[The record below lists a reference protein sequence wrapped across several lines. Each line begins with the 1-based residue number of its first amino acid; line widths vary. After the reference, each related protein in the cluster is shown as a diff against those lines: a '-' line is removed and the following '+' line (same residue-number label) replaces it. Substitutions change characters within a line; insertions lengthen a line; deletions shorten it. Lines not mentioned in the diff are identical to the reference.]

1 MKHEK
6 LRQLVL
12 AAIFIA
18 LILLMSF
25 TPLGYLRVGVLSI
38 TLIPIPVIIGAIVL
52 GPAYGALFGLVFG
65 LTSFAQCF
73 MGDAFGALLVS
84 VSPIGAFIMCV
95 VTRVFVGLVPGLL
108 FRLLTKNPLHGR
120 SVAAFVSALSGPL
133 TNTVLFLGMLGLLFD
148 NTVLK
153 DMRGETPLLLFL
165 VLTAGINAVIEML
178 ASAVI
183 APPIYF
189 ALQPH
194 KVVLGIDLGAS
205 GTKLALVRH
214 KKVLRTMYAEKSEPL
229 ESVLNRFGLE
239 GCDHIAVTGV
249 GASYITGDLMGKRT
263 VHVDEFASL
272 YRGASAVAKSYN
284 MVIASVGTG
293 TSFVRVT
300 PFGARHLGGSGVG
313 GGMLAGLGEKLFG
326 ITDAKALRALAEQG
340 DTANCDLQLRD
351 ICDGTISNL
360 KPDTTVA
367 NLQKAAKADDAS
379 NARGLYNLIFQSVG
393 VMAAFATKSHLT
405 RKIFVCG
412 AILDSHSLAKE
423 VFEGVAGLHKVKF
436 IIPENAAYITAI
448 GATLQ

>member
-25 TPLGYLRVGVLSI
+25 TPLGYLRVGLLSI
-38 TLIPIPVIIGAIVL
+38 TLIPIPVVIGAILL
-52 GPAYGALFGLVFG
+52 GPAYGALLGLVFG

-73 MGDAFGALLVS
+73 MGDPFGALLLGI
-84 VSPIGAFIMCV
+84 SPFGTFVVCV
-95 VTRVFVGLVPGLL
+95 VTRVFVGVVPGLL
-108 FRLLTKNPLHGR
+108 FKLLTKNPLNGR
-120 SVAAFVSALSGPL
+120 TLAAFVSALSGPL
-133 TNTVLFLGMLGLLFD
+133 TNTVLYLGVLGLLFD
-148 NTVLK
+148 NSVLK

-165 VLTAGINAVIEML
+165 VLTANVNAIVEMF
-178 ASAVI
+178 ASAII
-183 APPIYF
+183 APPVYF

-205 GTKLALVRH
+205 GTKLALVRN

-229 ESVLNRFGLE
+229 EDVLNRFGLE

-272 YRGASAVAKSYN
+272 YRGASMTAKSVN
-284 MVIASVGTG
+284 MIIASIGTG

-313 GGMLAGLGEKLFG
+313 GGMLMGLGERLFG
-326 ITDAKALRALAEQG
+326 IKDAKQLSALAERG

-351 ICDGTISNL
+351 VCEGTISNL

-367 NLQKAAKADDAS
+367 NLQKAGGADDAS
-379 NARGLYNLIFQSVG
+379 IALGLYNLIFQCVG

-412 AILDSHSLAKE
+412 AILDSQPLAKE
-423 VFEGVAGLHKVKF
+423 VFEGVAALHGVRF
-436 IIPENAAYITAI
+436 VIPENAAYITAI
-448 GATLQ
+448 GAALQ